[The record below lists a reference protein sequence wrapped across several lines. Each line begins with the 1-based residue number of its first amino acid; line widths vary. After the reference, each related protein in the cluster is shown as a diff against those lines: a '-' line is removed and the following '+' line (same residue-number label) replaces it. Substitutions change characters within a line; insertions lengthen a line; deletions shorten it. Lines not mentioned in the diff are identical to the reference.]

1 MVAPLIYDGDLFI
14 LSLFWQPRSV
24 VTSKQSPGHNFAG
37 VRTHK

>member
-24 VTSKQSPGHNFAG
+24 TSKQSPGHNFAG